1 MKKTLLTLSI
11 LISCLMISNA
21 QCTPNPIFT
30 FLGIPAVYPPN
41 IPLPNIPLNGISDG
55 QVNVPYSQTLTLIVL
70 EDTTLD
76 IAPILQLGG
85 FGAAVTLMNAAGIS
99 TVMTV
104 DVNHVTYDI
113 TGLPNS
119 ISYVCDISTC
129 QYPSGV
135 DGCMQIS
142 GTPTQSGT
150 FPIDVN
156 MTINIQIPPITDPVL
171 GTTIFAG
178 MPVDLPSFP
187 GQQYD
192 LFIDGSSSIVNR
204 EIEEIIIYPNPTSN
218 ISILEFEGI
227 RNIKVLDN
235 LGRIIFSKKDVNS
248 TLKLSKDKLGTGLF
262 IIEIL
267 NETKIIKQKL
277 IIN

>member
-1 MKKTLLTLSI
+1 MRKILLTLSI
-11 LISCLMISNA
+11 LLTFSFIGNT

-30 FLGIPAVYPPN
+30 MSPIPGVYPPN
-41 IPLPNIPLNGISDG
+41 IPVSGIPLVGISDG

-70 EDTTLD
+70 EDTSLD
-76 IAPILQLGG
+76 VG
-85 FGAAVTLMNAAGIS
+85 FLLPTAVVTAMNLAGIS
-99 TVMTV
+99 TVMSV

-113 TGLPNS
+113 TGLPTNL
-119 ISYVCDISTC
+119 SYVCDISSC

-142 GTPTQSGT
+142 GTPIQSGT

-156 MTINIQIPPITDPVL
+156 MTINIQIPPITDPIL

-178 MPVDLPSFP
+178 MAVDFPTFP

-192 LFIDGSSSIVNR
+192 LFIDGSSSLVNR
-204 EIEEIIIYPNPTSN
+204 GIEEIKIYPNPTSD

-227 RNIKVLDN
+227 KNIKIYDS
-235 LGRIIFSKKDVNS
+235 LGRIIVTQKNVKS
-248 TLKLSKDKLGTGLF
+248 TLELSKEQLGTGLF
-262 IIEIL
+262 IIEIGDE
-267 NETKIIKQKL
+267 NKIWKEKL
-277 IIN
+277 IINN

>member
-1 MKKTLLTLSI
+1 MRKILLTLSI
-11 LISCLMISNA
+11 LLTFSFIGNT

-30 FLGIPAVYPPN
+30 MSPIPGVYPPN
-41 IPLPNIPLNGISDG
+41 IPVSGIPLVGISDG

-70 EDTTLD
+70 EDTSLD
-76 IAPILQLGG
+76 VG
-85 FGAAVTLMNAAGIS
+85 FLLPTAVVTAMNLAGIS
-99 TVMTV
+99 TVMSV
-104 DVNHVTYDI
+104 NVNHVTYDI
-113 TGLPNS
+113 TGLLTNL
-119 ISYVCDISTC
+119 SYVCDISSC

-142 GTPTQSGT
+142 GTPIQSGT

-156 MTINIQIPPITDPVL
+156 MTINIQIPPITDPIL

-178 MPVDLPSFP
+178 MAVDFPTFP

-192 LFIDGSSSIVNR
+192 LFIDGSSSLVNR
-204 EIEEIIIYPNPTSN
+204 GIEEIKIYPNPTSD

-227 RNIKVLDN
+227 KNIKIYDN
-235 LGRIIFSKKDVNS
+235 LGRIIVTQKNVKS
-248 TLKLSKDKLGTGLF
+248 TLELSKEQLGTGLF
-262 IIEIL
+262 IIEIGDE
-267 NETKIIKQKL
+267 NKIWKEKL

>member
-1 MKKTLLTLSI
+1 MRKILLTLSI
-11 LISCLMISNA
+11 LLTFSFIGNT

-30 FLGIPAVYPPN
+30 MSPIPGVYPPN
-41 IPLPNIPLNGISDG
+41 IPVSGIPLVGISDG

-70 EDTTLD
+70 EDTSLD
-76 IAPILQLGG
+76 VG
-85 FGAAVTLMNAAGIS
+85 FLLPTAVVTAMNLAGIS
-99 TVMTV
+99 TVMSV

-113 TGLPNS
+113 TGLPTNL
-119 ISYVCDISTC
+119 SYVCDISSC

-142 GTPTQSGT
+142 GTPIQSGT

-156 MTINIQIPPITDPVL
+156 MTINIQIPPITDPIL

-178 MPVDLPSFP
+178 MAVDFPTFP

-192 LFIDGSSSIVNR
+192 LFIDGSSSLVNR
-204 EIEEIIIYPNPTSN
+204 GIEEIKIYPNPTSD

-227 RNIKVLDN
+227 KNIKIYDS
-235 LGRIIFSKKDVNS
+235 LGRIIVTQKNVKS
-248 TLKLSKDKLGTGLF
+248 TLELSKEQLGTGLF
-262 IIEIL
+262 IIEIGDE
-267 NETKIIKQKL
+267 NKIWKEKL

>member
-1 MKKTLLTLSI
+1 MS
-11 LISCLMISNA
+11 
-21 QCTPNPIFT
+21 PIP
-30 FLGIPAVYPPN
+30 GVYPPN
-41 IPLPNIPLNGISDG
+41 IPVSGIPLVGISDG

-70 EDTTLD
+70 EDTSLD
-76 IAPILQLGG
+76 VG
-85 FGAAVTLMNAAGIS
+85 FLLPTAVVTAMNLAGIS
-99 TVMTV
+99 TVMSV

-113 TGLPNS
+113 TGLPTNL
-119 ISYVCDISTC
+119 SYVCDISSC

-142 GTPTQSGT
+142 GTPIQSGT

-156 MTINIQIPPITDPVL
+156 MTINIQIPPITDPIL

-178 MPVDLPSFP
+178 MAVDFPTFP

-192 LFIDGSSSIVNR
+192 LFIDGSSSLVNR
-204 EIEEIIIYPNPTSN
+204 GIEEIKIYPNPTSD

-227 RNIKVLDN
+227 KNIKIYDS
-235 LGRIIFSKKDVNS
+235 LGRIIVTQKNVKS
-248 TLKLSKDKLGTGLF
+248 TLELSKEQLGTGLF
-262 IIEIL
+262 IIEIGDE
-267 NETKIIKQKL
+267 NKIWKEKL